1 MDRPQ
6 VPLPEHGATVATS
19 ARRYTIVSAVHDVE
33 KYLDDYFR
41 SITAQTCGLAG
52 ITLLLVDDGSSDGSP
67 GIIRRW
73 QARYPEHISY
83 LQKENGGQASARN
96 LGLQQVTT
104 EWVTFVDPDD
114 FLDERYFAEVDRAIT
129 EHPDLQMVSCNYI
142 LFREETGEIA
152 DRHPLRARFATGDS
166 FFAAS
171 DPDQYIQLSVNSAFF
186 RTSVIRDSALR
197 FDEAIRPNFEDAHFV
212 GSYLGCVPEGM
223 VGFLQAPRYFYRKR
237 ADRSSTIDTG
247 WQDPRYFGDGLRYGC
262 LDLLK
267 RYARE
272 HGSVPANIQR
282 TVLYH
287 LSWQIKGVVDRED
300 RTAVLDD
307 AGRREFLALLREI
320 FTYIDTGTILSF
332 PGKLLEFFYK
342 AGIMRLFKDMEPP
355 YQIIYAEDVD
365 AARNELTFRTFC
377 EDVRFEIDG
386 APVDA
391 ECKNRVT
398 HTLAGKPFVTECLL
412 SVRYGPAGESLV
424 VRREGRGS
432 VKVRASGKLHKAPV
446 MIAKLI
452 EDTVCET
459 ARPGS
464 GDDVSA
470 ARGVAPRVSVIVP
483 VFNAE
488 QYLGAC
494 LDSLLAQTLSDIEIV
509 CVDDGSSDSSVDILR
524 SYAARDNR
532 VTVLSQANAGAAAAR
547 NRGLE
552 MARGEYVLFVD
563 ADDFV
568 APTLLAEVIAVAAGS
583 DADICIF
590 GFDNYY
596 SGSGQY
602 VPANYYLRKDAL
614 PEARPFSFHDVP
626 DQIFRVTTPSLWN
639 KLFRREF
646 LEAADARLDPD
657 LRYAHDLPFI
667 YGLMVR
673 ASRIA
678 VVDKVLYHYR
688 RDNPNSLI
696 MHVRGLAPCDAISRL
711 EADLRESGVF
721 PDAERAFENLVM
733 DQAQF
738 TLEIAKTSEEFSQLH
753 AEFAQRWVAGFPE
766 REDGY
771 YFGRSHHELAASIA
785 SGDVLATSMLLRRL
799 ASDARGVARERLVME
814 QGRSAKLV
822 QELAAARRELRSLER
837 IRNSRAYRIGRL
849 VTALPRGIRR
859 LMRAGTS
866 SARNTS

>member
-1 MDRPQ
+1 MNAPQDSPEESRP
-6 VPLPEHGATVATS
+6 AAATS
-19 ARRYTIVSAVHDVE
+19 ARRYSIVSAVHNVE

-41 SITAQTCGLAG
+41 SITAQTCGLTG
-52 ITLLLVDDGSSDGSP
+52 VTLLLVDDGSSDGSSE
-67 GIIRRW
+67 IIKRW
-73 QARYPEHISY
+73 QAKYPEHISY

-96 LGLQQVTT
+96 LGLQYVTS

-114 FLDERYFAEVDRAIT
+114 FLDEHYFEEVDRAIT
-129 EHPDLQMVSCNYI
+129 EHPDLQMASCNYI

-171 DPDQYIQLSVNSAFF
+171 DPDQFIQLSVNSAFF
-186 RTSVIRDSALR
+186 RTSVIRDNALR
-197 FDEAIRPNFEDAHFV
+197 FSEAIRPNFEDAHFV
-212 GSYLGCVPEGM
+212 GRYLACVPEGT
-223 VGFLQAPRYFYRKR
+223 VGFLQAPRYIYRKR

-262 LDLLK
+262 LDLLE
-267 RYARE
+267 RYARDR
-272 HGSVPANIQR
+272 GSVPANIQR

-307 AGRREFLALLREI
+307 AGRRDFLALLREI

-342 AGIMRLFKDMEPP
+342 AGILRLFKDMEPP
-355 YQIIYAEDVD
+355 YQIIYAEGVD
-365 AARNELTFRTFC
+365 LPRNELTFRTFC

-398 HTLAGKPFVTECLL
+398 HTLAGRPFVTERLL

-424 VRREGRGS
+424 VRREGRGA
-432 VKVRASGKLHKAPV
+432 VKVRAAGKLHKGPV
-446 MIAKLI
+446 MIAKLVEGI
-452 EDTVCET
+452 VCET
-459 ARPGS
+459 ARPGG

-470 ARGVAPRVSVIVP
+470 ARGAAPRASVIVP

-494 LDSLLAQTLSDIEIV
+494 LDSLLAQTLRDIEII
-509 CVDDGSSDSSVDILR
+509 CIDDGSSDSSVDILQG
-524 SYAARDNR
+524 YAAGDSR
-532 VTVLSQANAGAAAAR
+532 VTALSQANAGAAAAR
-547 NRGLE
+547 NRGLD
-552 MARGEYVLFVD
+552 MARAEYVLFVD

-568 APTLLAEVIAVAAGS
+568 APTLLAEATAAAADC

-602 VPANYYLRKDAL
+602 ARANYYLRKDAL

-639 KLFRREF
+639 KLFRRQ
-646 LEAADARLDPD
+646 LIEAVDARLDPD
-657 LRYAHDLPFI
+657 LRYAHDLPFT
-667 YGLMVR
+667 YGLLAR

-696 MHVRGLAPCDAISRL
+696 MQVRGLAPCDAISRL

-721 PDAERAFENLVM
+721 SDVERAFENLVM

-753 AEFAQRWVAGFPE
+753 AEFARRWVAGFPE
-766 REDGY
+766 RADGY
-771 YFGRSHHELAASIA
+771 YFGRNHHELAASIA

-799 ASDARGVARERLVME
+799 ASDARSAARERLIRE
-814 QGRSAKLV
+814 QGRSAKLGR
-822 QELAAARRELRSLER
+822 ELAAARRELRSLER

-859 LMRAGTS
+859 LIRARAS
-866 SARNTS
+866 SAHGAS